1 MQEVL
6 RILRGEKWSD
16 IQAERKKREEQIV
29 AICVFGALAAL
40 GLALA
45 KSGRAVV

>member
-1 MQEVL
+1 MQEVV

-16 IQAERKKREEQIV
+16 IQAERKKREEQIA
-29 AICVFGALAAL
+29 AICLFGLLAAL

-45 KSGRAVV
+45 RSGGVRA